1 MYHSK
6 DVQCLNEKKRKIHA
20 YAAYKRLILEL
31 HTHRLKV
38 KEGKIYSVQ
47 MKMEQK
53 HQSIYTHIRQNRL
66 KKTSVIKDKEGH
78 YIKIKESIQ

>member
-31 HTHRLKV
+31 N
-38 KEGKIYSVQ
+38 
-47 MKMEQK
+47 
-53 HQSIYTHIRQNRL
+53 THI
-66 KKTSVIKDKEGH
+66 D
-78 YIKIKESIQ
+78 